1 MSAYRLHKIFCIH
14 TYSARPVKQVAL
26 RSEVAAGMCVVY
38 IFVMPRKNGHNMRN
52 VCGRGA
58 GSTVDFI
65 RDKTFFA
72 SYIRYRIQ
80 EFRQFE
86 EK

>member
-1 MSAYRLHKIFCIH
+1 
-14 TYSARPVKQVAL
+14 
-26 RSEVAAGMCVVY
+26 
-38 IFVMPRKNGHNMRN
+38 MRN

-86 EK
+86 EKWLWDFAAENWTQNPKDR